1 MQIKWEGTYKMIYG
15 GAMEAAEKLKEY
27 QVKNNKDNKFD
38 IDLDFGVHYEKSL
51 AKTLAMGKVEVKTER
66 DKWKKTGNI
75 AIELACRGELSGLN
89 VTEAEWWAHILTYKG
104 KIITTLL
111 FPVSDLK
118 ILVKDIVMD
127 GTGKMVMGGDNEQ
140 SEIALIPLTELMN
153 AIRKK

>member
-1 MQIKWEGTYKMIYG
+1 MKDFKTN
-15 GAMEAAEKLKEY
+15 
-27 QVKNNKDNKFD
+27 KNNKFD

>member
-1 MQIKWEGTYKMIYG
+1 
-15 GAMEAAEKLKEY
+15 MEPAEKLKKY
-27 QVKNNKDNKFD
+27 MKDFKTNKNNKFD

-75 AIELACRGELSGLN
+75 AIELACRGELSGLT

-153 AIRKK
+153 AILKK

>member
-1 MQIKWEGTYKMIYG
+1 
-15 GAMEAAEKLKEY
+15 MEPAEKLKKY
-27 QVKNNKDNKFD
+27 MKDFKTNKNNKFD

>member
-1 MQIKWEGTYKMIYG
+1 MIEV
-15 GAMEAAEKLKEY
+15 GAMEPAEKLKKY
-27 QVKNNKDNKFD
+27 MKDFKTNKNNKFD

>member
-1 MQIKWEGTYKMIYG
+1 MIQG
-15 GAMEAAEKLKEY
+15 GAMESAEKLKKY
-27 QVKNNKDNKFD
+27 MKGFKTNKNNKFD

-75 AIELACRGELSGLN
+75 AIELACRGELSGIN

-118 ILVKDIVMD
+118 ILVKDIVME
-127 GTGKMVMGGDNEQ
+127 GAGKMVMGGDDNV
-140 SEIALIPLTELMN
+140 SEIALIPLTELMD
-153 AIRKK
+153 AIREK

>member
-1 MQIKWEGTYKMIYG
+1 MIEG
-15 GAMEAAEKLKEY
+15 GAMEPAEKLKKY
-27 QVKNNKDNKFD
+27 MKDFKTNKNNKFD

>member
-1 MQIKWEGTYKMIYG
+1 MIYG